1 MADINKLIPFIFK
14 WEGGWSNHKNDKGG
28 ATNMGVTIATWK
40 KHGYDKNRDGVIDA
54 KDLKLMTREDAIKIL
69 RIYWNR
75 WKADQIKNQSIANIL
90 VDWVWGSGVY
100 GIKIPQRIL
109 GVKQDGIVG
118 PKTIEALNKYEQKIL
133 FDKIHKAREQ
143 YFRDICRRDNTQYVF
158 LKGWLNRLNSFKFQ
172 NN

>member
-1 MADINKLIPFIFK
+1 MADMNKLIPFIFK

-40 KHGYDKNRDGVIDA
+40 RHGYDKNRDGVIDV
-54 KDLKLMTREDAIKIL
+54 KDLKLITKEDAVRIL
-69 RIYWNR
+69 RIYWNK
-75 WKADQIKNQSIANIL
+75 WKADQINNKSIANIL
-90 VDWVWGSGVY
+90 VDWVWGSGAN

-118 PKTIEALNKYEQKIL
+118 PKTIEAINKYEQKTL

-143 YFRDICRRDNTQYVF
+143 YFRDICRRDSTQYVF
-158 LKGWLNRLNSFKFQ
+158 LNGWLNRLNNFKFQ
-172 NN
+172 K

>member
-1 MADINKLIPFIFK
+1 MNKLIPFIFK

-40 KHGYDKNRDGVIDA
+40 RHGYDKNRDGVIDA
-54 KDLKLMTREDAIKIL
+54 KDLKLITREDAIKIL
-69 RIYWNR
+69 RIYWNK

-90 VDWVWGSGVY
+90 VDWVWGSGVNS
-100 GIKIPQRIL
+100 IKIPQRIL

-118 PKTIEALNKYEQKIL
+118 PKTIEAVNKYEQKIL

-158 LKGWLNRLNSFKFQ
+158 LNGWLNRLNSFKFQ

>member
-1 MADINKLIPFIFK
+1 MADMNKLIPFIFK

-40 KHGYDKNRDGVIDA
+40 RHGYDKNRDGVIDV
-54 KDLKLMTREDAIKIL
+54 KDLKLITKEDAVRIL
-69 RIYWNR
+69 RIYWNK
-75 WKADQIKNQSIANIL
+75 WKADQINNQSIANIL
-90 VDWVWGSGVY
+90 VDWVWGSGTN

-118 PKTIEALNKYEQKIL
+118 PKTIEAINKYEQKTL

-143 YFRDICRRDNTQYVF
+143 YFRDICRRDSTQYVF
-158 LKGWLNRLNSFKFQ
+158 LNGWLNRLNNFKFQ
-172 NN
+172 K

>member
-40 KHGYDKNRDGVIDA
+40 RHGYDKNRDGVIDA
-54 KDLKLMTREDAIKIL
+54 KDLKLITREDAVRIL
-69 RIYWNR
+69 RIYWNK
-75 WKADQIKNQSIANIL
+75 WKADQINNQSIANIL
-90 VDWVWGSGVY
+90 VDWVWGSGAN

-118 PKTIEALNKYEQKIL
+118 PKTIEAVNKYEQKTL

-143 YFRDICRRDNTQYVF
+143 YFRDICRRDSTQYVF
-158 LKGWLNRLNSFKFQ
+158 LNGWLNRLNNFKFQ
-172 NN
+172 K

>member
-1 MADINKLIPFIFK
+1 MADMNKLIPFIFK

-28 ATNMGVTIATWK
+28 ATNMGITIATWK
-40 KHGYDKNRDGVIDA
+40 RHGYDKNRDGVIDA
-54 KDLKLMTREDAIKIL
+54 KDLKLITREDAIKIL
-69 RIYWNR
+69 RIYWNK

-90 VDWVWGSGVY
+90 VDWVWGSGVN

-118 PKTIEALNKYEQKIL
+118 PKTIEAINKYEQKIL

-158 LKGWLNRLNSFKFQ
+158 LNGWLNRLNSFKFQ

>member
-1 MADINKLIPFIFK
+1 MADMNKLIPFIFK

-40 KHGYDKNRDGVIDA
+40 RHGYDKNRDGVIDV
-54 KDLKLMTREDAIKIL
+54 KDLKLITKEDAVRIL
-69 RIYWNR
+69 RIYWNK
-75 WKADQIKNQSIANIL
+75 WKADQINNQSIANIL
-90 VDWVWGSGVY
+90 VDWVWGSGAN

-118 PKTIEALNKYEQKIL
+118 PKTIEAINKYEQKTL

-158 LKGWLNRLNSFKFQ
+158 LNGWLNRLNSFKFQ

>member
-1 MADINKLIPFIFK
+1 MADMNKLIPFIFK

-40 KHGYDKNRDGVIDA
+40 RHGYDKNRDGVIDV
-54 KDLKLMTREDAIKIL
+54 KDLKLITKEDAVRIL
-69 RIYWNR
+69 RIYWNK
-75 WKADQIKNQSIANIL
+75 WKADQINNQSIANIL
-90 VDWVWGSGVY
+90 VDWVWGSGAN

-118 PKTIEALNKYEQKIL
+118 PKTIEAINKYEQKTL

-143 YFRDICRRDNTQYVF
+143 YFRDICRRDSTQYVF
-158 LKGWLNRLNSFKFQ
+158 LNGWLNRLNNFKFQ
-172 NN
+172 K